1 MRAENRHYTAKYKKK
16 KPPNKTS
23 MELDEQD
30 RETKWY
36 EIIIAI
42 ILISPV
48 ALFLWVRDKLTTK
61 KISKP

>member
-1 MRAENRHYTAKYKKK
+1 
-16 KPPNKTS
+16 

-61 KISKP
+61 